1 MRSFMRE
8 LLLIPNLLSLL
19 RLLLSVVIPFLWVKK
34 VSPKVIY
41 SLLVMGVVSDTLDGN
56 LARLLRQKTRLGKIL
71 DPLADKFFINM
82 LFFLFY
88 YEDKISSQLFFTI
101 LLRDVLIL
109 LGVLILL
116 YFSQGRLI
124 PSPSILGK
132 ATTVIQLL
140 GLLALFADQY
150 LLSLPNYILNLIL
163 NLIFFLTLASG
174 FYYLLNFR
182 RLLLEFRQGV

>member
-1 MRSFMRE
+1 MRE